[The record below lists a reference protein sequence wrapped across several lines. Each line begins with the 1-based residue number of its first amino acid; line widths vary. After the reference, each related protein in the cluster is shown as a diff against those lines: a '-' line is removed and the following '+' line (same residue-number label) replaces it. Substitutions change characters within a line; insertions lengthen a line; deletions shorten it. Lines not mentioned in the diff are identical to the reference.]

1 MTIKNNIQNHLYP
14 AFGFKNCAA
23 ELPVEEGDYACTIKV
38 LCGKVGLRHYAYDL
52 QTGCWDQLPEKD
64 VECLNLN
71 EGESRSFVFHCGVH
85 DGQPDELYLSNLS
98 ALKGAD
104 FICKWEKISQKN
116 HVDQDFFESSDHNMR
131 QIA

>member
-38 LCGKVGLRHYAYDL
+38 LCGKVSFRHYAYDL
-52 QTGCWDQLPEKD
+52 QTGCWDQIPDKD
-64 VECLNLN
+64 AVCLNIH
-71 EGESRSFVFHCGVH
+71 EGESRSFVFHCAVH
-85 DGQPDELYLSNLS
+85 DGQLDELYLSNLS
-98 ALKGAD
+98 SLKGAD
-104 FICKWEKISQKN
+104 FICKWEKISHKN
-116 HVDQDFFESSDHNMR
+116 NVNQSPSEFTDYEMR